1 MLTATQITRL
11 KALHNRL
18 TGYEV
23 AAVRADGTKALVG
36 YTRRHSGQG
45 ARALAV
51 SKGKALL
58 AYLGTDENCTAKP
71 TRNGWDFSDGSKI
84 TFTGRTER
92 DAIQMGELPPVGT

>member
-1 MLTATQITRL
+1 MLTTTQITRL
-11 KALHNRL
+11 EALRNRL

-23 AAVRADGTKALVG
+23 VAVRADGTKALIG
-36 YTRRHSGQG
+36 YTRRHSGFG
-45 ARALAV
+45 ARQLAQSHGPAV
-51 SKGKALL
+51 L
-58 AYLGTDENCTAKP
+58 AFLGTLDDCTAKP

>member
-1 MLTATQITRL
+1 MLTTTQITRL
-11 KALHNRL
+11 EALRNRL

-23 AAVRADGTKALVG
+23 AAVRADGSRALVG

-45 ARALAV
+45 ARALAEN
-51 SKGKALL
+51 KREAIL
-58 AYLGTDENCTAKP
+58 AYLGPAEHCTVKRS
-71 TRNGWDFSDGSKI
+71 RNGWDFSDGSKI